1 MKRQSQF
8 TVKQSVVSRKCA
20 ERSVVVITAAI
31 MVVIVL
37 IVLIVLIVVAVVVVV
52 VAAAATTSKLL
63 ETFSNGQSLV
73 RRPENEPQDK
83 AKDNYNKYQNI
94 HNNPMRTQCQ
104 FTVKRSKK
112 GRFNCCPR
120 TTTLRRSSGGVGWF
134 SATNLL
140 PTTTNSPLTSQ

>member
-31 MVVIVL
+31 MVV

>member
-1 MKRQSQF
+1 MPVHRQA
-8 TVKQSVVSRKCA
+8 VSSATQVCR
-20 ERSVVVITAAI
+20 ESVVVITAAI

-37 IVLIVLIVVAVVVVV
+37 VVVLIVVAVVVVV
-52 VAAAATTSKLL
+52 VAAAATTSIVPKLL
-63 ETFSNGQSLV
+63 ETCSTGQSLV

>member
-1 MKRQSQF
+1 MPVHRQA
-8 TVKQSVVSRKCA
+8 VSSATQVCR
-20 ERSVVVITAAI
+20 ESVVVITAAI
-31 MVVIVL
+31 MVVIMVV

-52 VAAAATTSKLL
+52 VAAATTSKIL

-83 AKDNYNKYQNI
+83 AKDNYNIYQNI
-94 HNNPMRTQCQ
+94 HNNPMRRQCQ
-104 FTVKRSKK
+104 FAVKRPKK
-112 GRFNCCPR
+112 GRFNCCRR
-120 TTTLRRSSGGVGWF
+120 TTTLRLSSGGVGWF

>member
-1 MKRQSQF
+1 MPVQRQAAISATQ
-8 TVKQSVVSRKCA
+8 VCR
-20 ERSVVVITAAI
+20 ESVVVITAAI

-37 IVLIVLIVVAVVVVV
+37 IVLIVVVAVVVVV

-83 AKDNYNKYQNI
+83 AKDNYNIYQNI

-112 GRFNCCPR
+112 GRFNCCR
-120 TTTLRRSSGGVGWF
+120 
-134 SATNLL
+134 
-140 PTTTNSPLTSQ
+140 